1 MKYPFSGIIVRFES
15 AAPGKGTPGSQVEPK
30 DELHVNLWEVAG
42 RRFLDIGV
50 MINTPKNI
58 KNVQIDL
65 PWKFDKTKVF
75 DLGSRLVG
83 EKIVA
88 AIFNEVVR
96 YDGANDNLLARVSFP
111 QSNNGTGGFNLIR
124 LNSNNFS
131 TDPIVLSEGGSST
144 KLSVKLE
151 QVPESESGN
160 DLPCYIRFRIVDI
173 PEGIYTAK
181 FYQKDRNLL
190 SSSLETRIVDFR
202 INVRRGVPEDVLS
215 ARTDLFFPR
224 WKKIHLFL
232 TVDRARE
239 MTFDSENFVA
249 CRSLEDEEIWNSY
262 IALDN
267 HSNDPQCSVSDYL
280 GYQWTVK
287 AKTSKEDQGVK
298 YVPAKDLVALAR
310 FSQVTSS
317 GWYMFRFVIL
327 ALAVGAAGNGVWD
340 IWKGLFPSSETNLN
354 VAIQSGLGDS
364 KKALMWLIV
373 IIISVVFVTPIAIR
387 EAGTAAAN
395 KLKKFFVR
403 LGKLFREE

>member
-1 MKYPFSGIIVRFES
+1 MKYPFSGIIVRYEAS
-15 AAPGKGTPGSQVEPK
+15 VTSRGMAGSQVEPK

-42 RRFLDIGV
+42 RQFLDIGV
-50 MINTPKNI
+50 MINTPENI
-58 KNVQIDL
+58 KAVQIDL

-96 YDGANDNLLARVSFP
+96 YDGANDSSFARVSFP
-111 QSNNGTGGFNLIR
+111 QSNNDTGNFSLIR
-124 LNSNNFS
+124 LNSNNFV
-131 TDPIVLSEGGSST
+131 TNPIALSEGGSST
-144 KLSVKLE
+144 QLTVALE
-151 QVPESESGN
+151 QAPESEDN
-160 DLPCYIRFRIVDI
+160 LRCYIRFRIIDI

-239 MTFDSENFVA
+239 MTFDSENFIA

-267 HSNDPQCSVSDYL
+267 HSTERQCSVSDYL

-287 AKTSKEDQGVK
+287 ASKRDIGESVVE

-317 GWYMFRFVIL
+317 GWYMFRFIIL
-327 ALAVGAAGNGVWD
+327 ALAVGASGSGVWE
-340 IWKGLFPSSETNLN
+340 IWKGLFPSSEVILN
-354 VAIQSGLGDS
+354 VEVQSDLGNS
-364 KKALMWLIV
+364 KQALMWLIV
-373 IIISVVFVTPIAIR
+373 IIAFAVFVTPIAIR
-387 EAGTAAAN
+387 GAW
-395 KLKKFFVR
+395 LKITGKFKTVFVR
-403 LGKLFREE
+403 IGKLFLEE